1 MNFLSLFILTV
12 ALILQ
17 TTLTTLPL
25 VLLTLFCLTI
35 IYKNNSI
42 FIFAFTFG
50 LLLDIITFKTPGFS
64 SFFFVISLFL
74 ILIYQRKF
82 EITTNYF
89 VLISSFLGSIGYM
102 LLFSY
107 TDLIIAQAIASAII
121 GLTIFKLLPKIN
133 KIG

>member
-1 MNFLSLFILTV
+1 MNFLSLFILTL

-133 KIG
+133 K

>member
-133 KIG
+133 KIE

>member
-1 MNFLSLFILTV
+1 MNFLSLFILTL

-133 KIG
+133 KIE